1 MRGGKSA
8 VERVASDDSASALH
22 TDLQVPPPPQ
32 SDDAWK
38 RDVRAL
44 GLVLLACALLLA
56 FALYTLVVAAL
67 TAAEWEQLR
76 VPTSLTAAQQLGDAL
91 QALATRA
98 PARLLLAHTCCYL
111 FLQTFAIPG
120 TVFLNLLGGALFGV
134 ARGFPLCLACNTLGS
149 VFMYLLSRRF
159 GRRAVHRLFPTRLA
173 QLRAMVD
180 AHRTDLALYLIF
192 LRVFPFTPN
201 WFINVASP
209 HLAIPL
215 PQFTLGPLVGLVPYN
230 FLSCQ
235 AGLVLRELRSKGD
248 IIDTATTVQ
257 LVGVAIAG
265 AVLLPRLK
273 KRFATT
279 PAAAPTAADEKQD

>member
-1 MRGGKSA
+1 MLGGTTA
-8 VERVASDDSASALH
+8 VERGAPDDCDDASPDDQMTPPLLH
-22 TDLQVPPPPQ
+22 
-32 SDDAWK
+32 SDAWK

-44 GLVLLACALLLA
+44 GLVVLGCALLLA
-56 FALYTLVVAAL
+56 LALHTLVVSAL

-76 VPTSLTAAQQLGDAL
+76 LPTSLATAQQLGDAL
-91 QALATRA
+91 QALAARA
-98 PARLLLAHTCCYL
+98 PARLLLAHMCCYL

-120 TVFLNLLGGALFGV
+120 TVFFNLLGGALFGV
-134 ARGFPLCLACNTLGS
+134 ARGFPLCLAYNTLGS

-159 GRRAVHRLFPTRLA
+159 GRRAVRRLFPSRLA

-180 AHRTDLALYLIF
+180 AHRDDLALYMIF

-215 PQFTLGPLVGLVPYN
+215 PQFALGPLVGLIPYN

-248 IIDTATTVQ
+248 IIDTVTTVQ

-273 KRFATT
+273 KRFAT
-279 PAAAPTAADEKQD
+279 PAAASAASTKQD